1 MSVRQAKVVEKR
13 HHSRVKVTWPVLA
26 GCDRRIITGEAINI
40 THSGALILTQEPLEL
55 GEVFEMDVNVP
66 FRYRPVWVI
75 AEVVRLQIASSDF
88 DYGPYGM
95 GVQFIIIS
103 EEDRESIA
111 SFVLNQQAMEA
122 FTKLQYLSEI

>member
-13 HHSRVKVTWPVLA
+13 HHSRVKVAWPVLA
-26 GCDRRIITGEAINI
+26 ECDRRIINGEAINI
-40 THSGALILTQEPLEL
+40 THSGVLILTHDPLEP
-55 GEVFEMDVNVP
+55 GEVFELVVSVP
-66 FRYRPVWVI
+66 FRYRPIWAI
-75 AEVVRLQIASSDF
+75 AEVVRPQTASSDV

-103 EEDRESIA
+103 DEDRESIA

-122 FTKLQYLSEI
+122 FTKLQYI

>member
-26 GCDRRIITGEAINI
+26 ECDRRIITGEAINI

-75 AEVVRLQIASSDF
+75 AEVVRLQIASSDV

-122 FTKLQYLSEI
+122 FTKLQYL

>member
-26 GCDRRIITGEAINI
+26 ECDRRIINGEAINI
-40 THSGALILTQEPLEL
+40 SHSGALILTQEPLEP
-55 GEVFEMDVNVP
+55 GKVCEMDVNVP
-66 FRYRPVWVI
+66 FRYRPIWAL
-75 AEVVRLQIASSDF
+75 AEVVRLQTAGYDVE
-88 DYGPYGM
+88 YGPYGM
-95 GVQFIIIS
+95 GVQFIVIS

-122 FTKLQYLSEI
+122 FTKLQYI